1 VHDLGGDLIAL
12 SLNLITLM
20 KRANLLRVAL
30 QRVSRWCSDRLAPPQ
45 RPAARDQ
52 RRRMI
57 KVGINDLCDRTLWAE
72 PPPARKAGRF

>member
-1 VHDLGGDLIAL
+1 VHDLGGNLIAL

-30 QRVSRWCSDRLAPPQ
+30 QRVSRWCSDCLAPPQ

-52 RRRMI
+52 RRRVI
-57 KVGINDLCDRTLWAE
+57 KVGINDLCDRALWAE
-72 PPPARKAGRF
+72 APPARKAGRL